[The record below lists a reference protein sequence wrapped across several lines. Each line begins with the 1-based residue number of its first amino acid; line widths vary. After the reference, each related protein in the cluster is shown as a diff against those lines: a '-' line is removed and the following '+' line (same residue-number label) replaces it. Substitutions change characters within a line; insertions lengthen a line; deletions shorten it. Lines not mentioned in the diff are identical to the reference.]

1 MDGFI
6 GFRGSK
12 PIGNEVSIII
22 LAVLHFFGFLGKIN
36 IIFT

>member
-22 LAVLHFFGFLGKIN
+22 LAVLPFFWLFM
-36 IIFT
+36 